1 MEFLSTNGAG
11 NTFMNK
17 YRTKFT
23 SLCPVNDKQITYELE
38 IRHTEMIVVEDIL
51 EAVSKFL
58 VGYHE
63 NIADLLFKKFGGEQ
77 TLTANHH
84 GVVIQTERKL

>member
-1 MEFLSTNGAG
+1 MEFLSTNGAR

-17 YRTKFT
+17 YTTKFIT
-23 SLCPVNDKQITYELE
+23 LCPINKKQIVYQLE
-38 IRHTEMIVVEDIL
+38 IKHSEQIMVEKIL
-51 EAVSKFL
+51 EE
-58 VGYHE
+58 VGKYTSAFHE
-63 NIADLLFKKFGGEQ
+63 RIADELFILFGGEQ